1 MGTIDLEAGM
11 RFLISR
17 RTALAGALALLL
29 LASGVAAW
37 WLSGPSEAERQVVYA
52 VPPGTA
58 ARLAAGESVEVLPS
72 TIELTLNQRDILI
85 IRNDDTQPV
94 QIGPFKIEPGQR
106 FVQQYYNRGTYDLV
120 CSIHASQ
127 RLRIVVN

>member
-1 MGTIDLEAGM
+1 M
-11 RFLISR
+11 
-17 RTALAGALALLL
+17 LAGALALLI
-29 LASGVAAW
+29 LALGGAAW
-37 WLSGPSEAERQVVYA
+37 WLSGPSETARQVIYT

-58 ARLAAGESVEVLPS
+58 ARLAAGENVEVLPP
-72 TIELTLNQRDILI
+72 TISLTLNQHDILI

-106 FVQQYYNRGTYDLV
+106 FVQRYYNRGAYDLV

-127 RLRIVVN
+127 RLRIIVN